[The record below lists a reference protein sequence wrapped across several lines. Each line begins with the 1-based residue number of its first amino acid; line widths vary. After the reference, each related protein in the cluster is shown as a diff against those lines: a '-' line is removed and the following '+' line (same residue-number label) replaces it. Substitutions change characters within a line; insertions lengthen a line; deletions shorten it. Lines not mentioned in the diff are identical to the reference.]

1 MLFNTLS
8 YQSVSARQSHNILFS
23 QAHLLHK
30 NTSKVIHSCNTKQP
44 WTNMSTIRPEYEKKE
59 EPPHGT
65 LQYSKTS
72 LPFNRIF

>member
-1 MLFNTLS
+1 MLFNTLT
-8 YQSVSARQSHNILFS
+8 YQSVSARQSHKILFI

-30 NTSKVIHSCNTKQP
+30 NTSKVIHSCNKIQP
-44 WTNMSTIRPEYEKKE
+44 WTNMSTIRQEYEQKE

-65 LQYSKTS
+65 LKHSKTS